1 MTARTPRPPSKRR
14 VPAEAVPYAVM
25 GVVAATIVAGVALD
39 RGGVV
44 LGAPLPPFLG
54 DVEPRV
60 DVLAVPAALAL
71 VFGVAAAPRLRSAPI
86 GPAPFAVGLLALA
99 LVLRVA
105 LSLARNGSDGWYVV
119 FDTSFEASNEY
130 LPALTY
136 LSYGAP
142 FFLDR
147 FAELVPALPVHAAG
161 HPPGLLLTLHGLG
174 IDGPRGMA
182 ALVIGVGALAAP
194 LTYGLGRVLLSEP
207 AARAAG
213 LLFAFAPS
221 ALHHGATSADALY
234 ATLGTLAALGLVAG
248 PGAARALGA
257 AALAVASF
265 FSYALLA
272 CGAWATLVVGR
283 REGVRSAAVLAGAC
297 AAAVAAL
304 ALALWAATGYDALGA
319 LRSTEQ
325 VYGFSVASIRPYA
338 YWVLGSPVAYLAAMG
353 LPLAWYALR
362 ALARGSTPA
371 LALAAVVATAAVL
384 GFTKAETE
392 RIWLFLVPLACV
404 AAADAMPG
412 RRLTLVLGLLALQ
425 AFLVE
430 LLLVTVW

>member
-1 MTARTPRPPSKRR
+1 VRHAWGA
-14 VPAEAVPYAVM
+14 VVPYVVM
-25 GVVAATIVAGVALD
+25 GVVAATIVVGTALD
-39 RGGVV
+39 RSGVV

-54 DVEPRV
+54 DVEPRASL
-60 DVLAVPAALAL
+60 LAVPVAL
-71 VFGVAAAPRLRSAPI
+71 VLAIGVTVAPRLRAGRI
-86 GPAPFAVGLLALA
+86 GPAPFALGLLALA

-105 LSLARNGSDGWYVV
+105 LSTARNGPDGWYAV
-119 FDTSFEASNEY
+119 FDTSFEAKNEY

-147 FAELVPALPVHAAG
+147 FAELVPALPVHSAG

-182 ALVIGVGALAAP
+182 ALVIGLGSLAAP
-194 LTYGLGRVLLSEP
+194 LTYALGRVLLPEP

-234 ATLGTLAALGLVAG
+234 ATLGTLAALGLLAG
-248 PGAARALGA
+248 PAAARALGA
-257 AALAVASF
+257 AALAIASF

-272 CGAWATLVVGR
+272 CGAWATLVVLR
-283 REGVRSAAVLAGAC
+283 REGLRPATALAASC
-297 AAAVAAL
+297 AAAVALL
-304 ALALWAATGYDALGA
+304 AVSLWAATGYDAPGA

-325 VYGFSVASIRPYA
+325 VYRFSVASIRPYA
-338 YWVLGSPVAYLAAMG
+338 YWVLGSPAAYLAAMG

-362 ALARGSTPA
+362 ALARRSAPA
-371 LALAAVVATAAVL
+371 LALAAVVVTSAVL

-404 AAADAMPG
+404 AAADALPA

-425 AFLVE
+425 ALLVE